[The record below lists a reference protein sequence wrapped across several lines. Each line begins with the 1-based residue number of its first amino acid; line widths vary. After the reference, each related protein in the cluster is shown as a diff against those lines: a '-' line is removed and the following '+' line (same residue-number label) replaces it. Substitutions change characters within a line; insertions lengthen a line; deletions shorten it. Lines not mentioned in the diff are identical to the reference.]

1 MSEPSTPLM
10 RQYSAI
16 KKEHPNALL
25 FFRLGDFY
33 ELFFDDAILAAR
45 ELQITLTSRN
55 KEKGVNIP
63 MCGVP
68 YHAAEG
74 YIAKLI
80 RRGFKVAVCEQ
91 VEDPRL
97 ATKLVRREVTRVVTP
112 GTAADSSLNAE
123 ENNFLAAVATVG
135 DRVGFAALDL
145 STGEFRATEFA
156 GESAGRRIQEELEQL
171 RPKEMLYGSSAPL
184 LEHASST
191 QLGSFATLNGR
202 DTPHST
208 GTAPV
213 ARISGFGWA
222 ETPLDDW
229 IFAPDHAIPLVEN
242 HFGVLSLEGF
252 GLAGKQAAASA
263 AGAILYY
270 IRSTQRGTLDHVDR
284 IGFYERQ
291 NCLVL
296 DAVTVRNLELI
307 EPLFAGTDAGVT
319 LIRCLDATITPMGKR
334 LLRMWMLRPSLDRTE
349 IEARLDAVDV
359 QVKDIVGREELR
371 RSLDGILDLERLLS
385 RVTLE
390 TANPRDVLALGASLG
405 KLPKVRGV
413 LAGLL
418 APRLAML
425 HAAIDE
431 LGDLRGKIE
440 SMLAPEPPLT
450 LNDGGVIAAGID
462 KDLDELRDLS
472 HNSKQYLAQVE
483 TRERERTGIGSLKV
497 KFNSI
502 FGYYIEISKANLH
515 HAPTDYE
522 RKQTLVNA
530 ERFTTP
536 ELKEYESKILDAQEK
551 IVEIERRLFAELR
564 SAIAAEAKRIRQ
576 TALALAEVDV
586 LGSLAHIAAL
596 RNYCR
601 PKFEADNSDQT
612 ADLEIVEGRHPVIE
626 LQEMTIGNDRF
637 VPNDLFLNSKTH
649 NIVVL
654 TGPNMGGKSTYLRQ
668 AALIVIMAQM
678 GSFVPARSV
687 RMGIVDRVFTRI
699 GASDNV
705 ARGRSTFMVEMTET
719 AAILHTATP
728 RSLILLDEVG
738 RGTST
743 YDGLAIAWAAV
754 EYLHA
759 RVRAKTLFATH
770 YFELTELAEQLS
782 GVKNYH
788 VSVKETG
795 GSVVFLRRVEPGAA
809 DRSYGIEVAKL
820 AGLPNEVVVRAR
832 EVLAEHES
840 SEHRLSGH
848 LTPGS
853 APERPAQLTIFT
865 PLSQPVLEKL
875 READL
880 DRMTPLEALNLLA
893 ELKKADWQKRWQRRT
908 QLIHASGQL
917 LIVGFDGTEMS
928 PRLASLLAK
937 IAPAG
942 VILFARN
949 IKGVEQTHTLL
960 RECQKCVAMPLFTCV
975 DLEGGTV
982 DRFRNVLGTAPSPA
996 EVFAT
1001 GSRALYRKHGRV
1013 IGENCRALGF
1023 NVDFAP
1029 VLDLAFAASRSVMS
1043 SRAVSD
1049 DPKQVVVYAREF
1061 LQGLR
1066 DAGVLG
1072 CGKHFPWAG

>member
-33 ELFFDDAILAAR
+33 ELFFDDAVLASR

-55 KEKGVNIP
+55 KEKGMAIP

-74 YIAKLI
+74 YISKLI

-91 VEDPRL
+91 VEDARL

-184 LEHASST
+184 LER
-191 QLGSFATLNGR
+191 LGSFAAPDGR
-202 DTPHST
+202 VARPHTDT
-208 GTAPV
+208 GTAPLV
-213 ARISGFGWA
+213 RVSGSGWA

-229 IFAPDHAIPLVEN
+229 IFAPDHAIPLLEN

-252 GLAGKQAAASA
+252 GLAGKPAAASA

-307 EPLFAGTDAGVT
+307 EPIFAGTDVGVT
-319 LIRCLDATITPMGKR
+319 LFRSMDATVTPMGKR
-334 LLRMWMLRPSLDRTE
+334 LLRTWMLRPSLDPSE
-349 IEARLDAVDV
+349 INGRLDSVEV
-359 QVKDIVGREELR
+359 QVKDTVRREELR
-371 RSLDGILDLERLLS
+371 RALDGILDLERLLS

-390 TANPRDVLALGASLG
+390 TANPRDVLALAASLARI
-405 KLPKVRGV
+405 PKVRTV
-413 LAGLL
+413 LAGLSSL
-418 APRLAML
+418 RLGAL
-425 HAAIDE
+425 HTAIDE
-431 LGDLRGKIE
+431 LGDLREKIDDT
-440 SMLAPEPPLT
+440 LVPEPSLT
-450 LNDGGVIAAGID
+450 LSDGGVIAAGVD
-462 KDLDELRDLS
+462 HDLDELRDLS
-472 HNSKQYLAQVE
+472 RNSKQYLAQVE

-515 HAPTDYE
+515 LSPADYE

-551 IVEIERRLFAELR
+551 IVEIERRLFADLR

-586 LGSLAHIAAL
+586 LGCLAHIAAL

-601 PKFEADNSDQT
+601 PHFDEAEKEEDT
-612 ADLEIVEGRHPVIE
+612 GDLEIVEGRHPVIE
-626 LQEMTIGNDRF
+626 LQELAAGSERF
-637 VPNDLFLNSKTH
+637 VPNELFLDSSTH

-678 GSFVPARSV
+678 GSFVPARAV

-699 GASDNV
+699 GASDNL

-719 AAILHTATP
+719 AAILNTATA

-743 YDGLAIAWAAV
+743 YDGLAIAWAAI

-759 RVRAKTLFATH
+759 RVHAKTLFATH

-840 SEHRLSGH
+840 SERRLSEH

-853 APERPAQLTIFT
+853 SSEPERPTQLTIFT

-875 READL
+875 REVDL
-880 DRMTPLEALNLLA
+880 DRLTPLEALNLLA
-893 ELKKADWQKRWQRRT
+893 ELKKE
-908 QLIHASGQL
+908 I
-917 LIVGFDGTEMS
+917 
-928 PRLASLLAK
+928 
-937 IAPAG
+937 
-942 VILFARN
+942 
-949 IKGVEQTHTLL
+949 
-960 RECQKCVAMPLFTCV
+960 
-975 DLEGGTV
+975 
-982 DRFRNVLGTAPSPA
+982 
-996 EVFAT
+996 
-1001 GSRALYRKHGRV
+1001 
-1013 IGENCRALGF
+1013 
-1023 NVDFAP
+1023 
-1029 VLDLAFAASRSVMS
+1029 
-1043 SRAVSD
+1043 
-1049 DPKQVVVYAREF
+1049 
-1061 LQGLR
+1061 
-1066 DAGVLG
+1066 
-1072 CGKHFPWAG
+1072 